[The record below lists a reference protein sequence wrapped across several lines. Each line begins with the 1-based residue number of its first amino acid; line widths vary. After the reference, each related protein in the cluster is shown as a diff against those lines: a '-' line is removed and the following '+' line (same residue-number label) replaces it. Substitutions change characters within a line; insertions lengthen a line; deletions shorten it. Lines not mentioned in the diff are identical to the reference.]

1 LSMAERLSRRER
13 MLRAFRVYL
22 DLLDAATYMRGWMR
36 GPLEL
41 FDLTM
46 LGFRVL
52 VILYEE
58 GPTQL
63 REMAEKLQCR
73 RQNVGPIVKR
83 LEERGLVRGEAAEL
97 PLARIEATRIARA
110 KRGQA
115 RKGRRVTLLRLTP
128 KGKKLIGNVL
138 PRHAKVVRALMRAL
152 EARELA
158 TLSRLLEKLRE
169 GDILRFT
176 REMEHRYVG
185 EGES

>member
-1 LSMAERLSRRER
+1 MSMTERLTQKGK

-22 DLLDAATYMRGWMR
+22 ELLDAATYMRGWMR

-46 LGFRVL
+46 QGFRVL
-52 VILYEE
+52 VMLYGE

-63 REMAEKLQCR
+63 RVMAEQLQCR
-73 RQNVGPIVKR
+73 RQNVAQIAKQ
-83 LEERGLVRGEAAEL
+83 LEERGWVRSEITML
-97 PLARIEATRIARA
+97 PPVKIEATRIAKAR
-110 KRGQA
+110 RGQA

-128 KGKKLIGNVL
+128 SGEKAIGNIF
-138 PRHAKVVRALMRAL
+138 PRHAKVVKALMRAL
-152 EARELA
+152 DAREQV

-176 REMEHRYVG
+176 REMERRYVG
-185 EGES
+185 EG